1 MHRRNK
7 GSARIMFAGFGLLSL
22 VVVMAI
28 MLTMGKE
35 SAKTSIDAKR
45 QAEQQIN
52 EIQDALDA
60 KGRQIDEA
68 MGNSG
73 GAGRPEGSY
82 SVIVEAVGRRAR
94 EVATTVG
101 KLAGITSAEAKRLL
115 SSPPVPVAVGLT
127 HSRANQIKTRIERLG
142 ATVRID
148 KQKD

>member
-35 SAKTSIDAKR
+35 SAKTSIDPKR

-82 SVIVEAVGRRAR
+82 SVIVEAVGRRER